1 MAEKLNINIEY
12 NSREIVQVVLENL
25 LKMLERRKLIN
36 SWKDELKTIND
47 FTKTTF
53 DIKLKDKNM
62 LSIYH
67 LTTKLSSIV
76 QGTPL
81 NDFLSNNI
89 DIPKIVVCREPQ
101 KKVLS
106 QIIKD
111 FKNVEFFIETEMLE
125 DLPSK
130 VFIPEHQ
137 LLNADEKKELL
148 TKFLEH
154 DLAKIFSTDVM
165 ARYYGGKVGD
175 IFRIV
180 RPSITSGKNIIY
192 RRVING
198 PIDILFEK

>member
-12 NSREIVQVVLENL
+12 NSKEVVQVVLENL

-53 DIKLKDKNM
+53 DIKLKDKSMINV
-62 LSIYH
+62 YH

-111 FKNVEFFIETEMLE
+111 FKNVEYFIETELLE

-130 VFIPEHQ
+130 VFIPQHQ

-148 TKFLEH
+148 TKFSEH

-165 ARYYGGKVGD
+165 ARYYGGKIGD

-180 RPSITSGKNIIY
+180 RPSITSGKNVFY
-192 RRVING
+192 RRVVNG
-198 PIDILFEK
+198 SIDILF

>member
-180 RPSITSGKNIIY
+180 RPSITAGKNIVY
-192 RRVING
+192 RRVVNG
-198 PIDILFEK
+198 SIDILFEK